1 MFAPPLRFLFVKE
14 QGGWR
19 WNGQLQLRPVL
30 CDTNRYRRNIGI
42 EIENFQYF
50 RYRIGIGIERGVIR
64 GIGIGIGIVRRVSE
78 VLVLVSV
85 L

>member
-1 MFAPPLRFLFVKE
+1 M
-14 QGGWR
+14 
-19 WNGQLQLRPVL
+19 L

-78 VLVLVSV
+78 GKMENDLLFCVYYLLLPESTPPSTTR
-85 L
+85 LKLLY

>member
-1 MFAPPLRFLFVKE
+1 MSVNVLPFPILT
-14 QGGWR
+14 
-19 WNGQLQLRPVL
+19 VL

>member
-1 MFAPPLRFLFVKE
+1 MNLVSLNFKHRIT
-14 QGGWR
+14 
-19 WNGQLQLRPVL
+19 VL

-42 EIENFQYF
+42 EIEKFRYF
-50 RYRIGIGIERGVIR
+50 WYRIGIGIERGVIR
-64 GIGIGIGIVRRVSE
+64 GIGIVRRVSE